1 MKIAVSSAGDNL
13 NAPFDDRLEHTPHVV
28 ILDSKNLHYKDLR
41 ILNREEPPSDEVIAR
56 TLIKN
61 QVDVV
66 VTGECSGILT
76 DMLDDAHIRLFDGME
91 GSVRDNVLAL
101 YRKKLSPKL
110 SPHYSIDESETMPP
124 AEPTE
129 EELWEVIPGHI
140 PDEKREL

>member
-1 MKIAVSSAGDNL
+1 VKIAITSLGDNL
-13 NAPFDDRLEHTPHVV
+13 NAPFDYRLEHTHHVV
-28 ILDSKNLHYKDLR
+28 ILDSKNLQYKDLP
-41 ILNREEPPSDEVIAR
+41 ILDREEEPSDEAIAR

-66 VTGECSGILT
+66 VTGECSGTVT
-76 DMLDDAHIRLFDGME
+76 DMLDDAHILLFNGKE

-124 AEPTE
+124 ADPTE

-140 PDEKREL
+140 PDKKNGL